1 MQRLKAHLDHLRRL
15 DDLAQVDSIIHR
27 LHPAIKIVTTLI
39 FLIAVASYDKYDVTG
54 LLPLVLYPVALIA

>member
-15 DDLAQVDSIIHR
+15 DDLAQEDSIIHR

-39 FLIAVASYDKYDVTG
+39 FLID
-54 LLPLVLYPVALIA
+54 